1 VMPLMPTPPQVT
13 LSVRAAAGSPT
24 QLARGVTNA
33 LMTVDRE
40 LAFSFHPLS
49 DRVSAARQQERLVA
63 VLSGFFGVLALGL
76 AAIGLYGITSYA
88 VARRR
93 AEIGI
98 RMALG
103 AQRRDVVQLA
113 LRHTLTWSAAGVAL
127 GVIAAGA
134 VTRYIEVLLFG
145 VSPLDPA
152 TFVAALALLTIV
164 ATFATF
170 VPASRAA
177 TVDPMQVLRS
187 E

>member
-1 VMPLMPTPPQVT
+1 M
-13 LSVRAAAGSPT
+13 
-24 QLARGVTNA
+24 
-33 LMTVDRE
+33 
-40 LAFSFHPLS
+40 
-49 DRVSAARQQERLVA
+49 A

-113 LRHTLTWSAAGVAL
+113 LRHTLIWSAAGVGL
-127 GVIAAGA
+127 GVTAAAA

-152 TFVAALALLTIV
+152 TFVAALSLLAVV